1 MKYYQE
7 VTILPTP
14 EIATNFIWSK
24 IYQQLHIAFAEQMRG
39 KDKGTIG
46 VSFPEYKK
54 IEKGE
59 TLGNKVRVFAATE
72 KELANLHIRHVLI
85 HYEDYVHI
93 TKIRQVPEK
102 IKKYAIYRRYHEE
115 RTKENKARRFM
126 SCHQISYEE
135 AVHIFPETVEDV
147 AYPYIRLESA
157 TNKSRFRLFIA
168 KDDCSELVSKGFG
181 SYGLDTQSSL
191 PEF

>member
-72 KELANLHIRHVLI
+72 KELANLHIRHCIDTL
-85 HYEDYVHI
+85 
-93 TKIRQVPEK
+93 
-102 IKKYAIYRRYHEE
+102 RRL
-115 RTKENKARRFM
+115 
-126 SCHQISYEE
+126 C
-135 AVHIFPETVEDV
+135 
-147 AYPYIRLESA
+147 PYYQNTA
-157 TNKSRFRLFIA
+157 
-168 KDDCSELVSKGFG
+168 G
-181 SYGLDTQSSL
+181 S
-191 PEF
+191 